1 MTQFFSHNDYQHFI
15 VKCHYQYLLI
25 WMERC
30 GIIEVFKLSTMKN
43 YLEDFALKF
52 ARPQPDIS
60 CVANA
65 IKQNRFAFSRPR
77 HKIVILT

>member
-1 MTQFFSHNDYQHFI
+1 
-15 VKCHYQYLLI
+15 
-25 WMERC
+25 
-30 GIIEVFKLSTMKN
+30 
-43 YLEDFALKF
+43 LKF